1 MLTVEGLPNSFRWE
15 DDGINWVTNYLKA
28 KASTFSTNEKISDLL
43 QQYFNSQ
50 ISLVETREQFEILI
64 ADILSTGDA
73 GKLFIG
79 KLSAT
84 WRARHAR
91 QGKKHYNLSLD
102 SDTYKN
108 LKSLAKN
115 NSTPNASIKQTLTE
129 LINDEYQTKIAA
141 NRKKKLEVRA
151 AADHEAKLAAKGT
164 QRKIDYLTQRV
175 ESLEEQLNQQP
186 QKSLIGDESSTSL
199 EELKKRLE
207 EMESQNQELLKE
219 VSKYAKENSKLKM
232 QLYLPSTVSETPEQ
246 NHEAAQ
252 LQADLENN
260 TSGAINHQSPKEE
273 LSQSSPDL
281 TQDTNHNQDKNSTGE
296 ALLDSEPQGPML
308 QSAWGA
314 LKANR
319 D

>member
-1 MLTVEGLPNSFRWE
+1 M
-15 DDGINWVTNYLKA
+15 
-28 KASTFSTNEKISDLL
+28 
-43 QQYFNSQ
+43 
-50 ISLVETREQFEILI
+50 
-64 ADILSTGDA
+64 
-73 GKLFIG
+73 
-79 KLSAT
+79 
-84 WRARHAR
+84 
-91 QGKKHYNLSLD
+91 
-102 SDTYKN
+102 
-108 LKSLAKN
+108 
-115 NSTPNASIKQTLTE
+115 
-129 LINDEYQTKIAA
+129 
-141 NRKKKLEVRA
+141 
-151 AADHEAKLAAKGT
+151 
-164 QRKIDYLTQRV
+164 
-175 ESLEEQLNQQP
+175 
-186 QKSLIGDESSTSL
+186 
-199 EELKKRLE
+199 
-207 EMESQNQELLKE
+207 
-219 VSKYAKENSKLKM
+219 SKYAKENSKLKM